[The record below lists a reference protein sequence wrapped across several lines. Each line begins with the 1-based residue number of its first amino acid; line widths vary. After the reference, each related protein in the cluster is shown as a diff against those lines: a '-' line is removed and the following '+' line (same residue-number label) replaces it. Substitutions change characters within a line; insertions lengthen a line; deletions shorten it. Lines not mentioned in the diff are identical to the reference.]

1 METCHHYKNGM
12 KQKSRISRKIYYN
25 PIKNISALM
34 KKKLIEIIIIMFV
47 LIITLLF
54 LNLSLSAQNDEI
66 QTLFDKAEVARIGG
80 YGTFEIKASQLDG
93 GINGLLLG
101 WRGGVILN
109 HKYVLGLA
117 GYGLLP
123 TRKITPPSDIAEIG
137 RDYHLT
143 GGYGGILLEY
153 INSPRKLLHFAAN
166 TLIGIAG
173 ITYTDLINKDYD
185 THKSY
190 PKSISF
196 VVEPCVEMELNVS
209 TVFRMSLGVS
219 YRYSPN
225 FKLRYNKQDNK
236 NALNGLSINLGFKFG
251 EFLGYKIKPKE
262 K

>member
-1 METCHHYKNGM
+1 M

-25 PIKNISALM
+25 PIKNILAM
-34 KKKLIEIIIIMFV
+34 VKKILAKKTIIRFV
-47 LIITLLF
+47 LISTLLF
-54 LNLSLSAQNDEI
+54 SNLCLCAQREEM
-66 QTLFDKAEVARIGG
+66 QTLFGRSEDARIGG

-101 WRGGVILN
+101 WRGGAILN
-109 HKYVLGLA
+109 HSYVLGLA

-123 TRKITPPSDIAEIG
+123 TRKITPPSDIEEID

-143 GGYGGILLEY
+143 GGYGGVLLEY
-153 INSPRKLLHFAAN
+153 INSPRKLLHFTAN

-173 ITYTDLINKDYD
+173 ITYTDIINKDYD

-209 TVFRMSLGVS
+209 TAFRMSLGVS

-225 FKLRYNKQDNK
+225 FKLRYNEQDNK
-236 NALNGLSINLGFKFG
+236 NAFNGLSVNLGFKFG